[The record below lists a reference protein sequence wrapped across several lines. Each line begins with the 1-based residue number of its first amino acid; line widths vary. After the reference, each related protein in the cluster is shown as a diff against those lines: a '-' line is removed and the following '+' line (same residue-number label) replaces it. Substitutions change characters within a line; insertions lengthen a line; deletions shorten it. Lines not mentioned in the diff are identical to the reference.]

1 MNKTFSDR
9 IRRFPTRT
17 LVFTALMT
25 ALVTAA
31 TIVLGFRTGDF
42 FFNCGDAVIFITAAL
57 FGPVPA
63 MLAGGIGSFFADLAV
78 YPATMFF
85 TLFIKGAEGL
95 VCGLIMYAF
104 RGVRNKYASAAAG
117 VLAMIVAG
125 VLMMTSYFICNS
137 YLYGTPASALAA
149 LPADAVQASASVG
162 LATVV
167 LYVMRLVNLKSKLRL
182 SVSTGTASKLS
193 DETYSRTCN
202 SVSDDLTDSENVIN
216 EQNATKDE
224 NTEKR

>member
-1 MNKTFSDR
+1 
-9 IRRFPTRT
+9 
-17 LVFTALMT
+17 
-25 ALVTAA
+25 
-31 TIVLGFRTGDF
+31 
-42 FFNCGDAVIFITAAL
+42 
-57 FGPVPA
+57 
-63 MLAGGIGSFFADLAV
+63 
-78 YPATMFF
+78 
-85 TLFIKGAEGL
+85 
-95 VCGLIMYAF
+95 MYAF
-104 RGVRNKYASAAAG
+104 RGVRNKYASAATG

-182 SVSTGTASKLS
+182 SVSTDTASKLS

-216 EQNATKDE
+216 EQNTTKDE
-224 NTEKR
+224 NAEKR